1 MKVQKRLGRT
11 VAAGAEHPLA
21 RRKTEGSQAEP
32 VSAGVPDSVP
42 AAPPGA
48 PACPPRLRS
57 HLLPPPP
64 TPERYFQRGRHPGCA
79 GPSPTPAPDPGRDS
93 GSLGGMNE
101 G

>member
-1 MKVQKRLGRT
+1 MKVQKRLGQT

-21 RRKTEGSQAEP
+21 RRETEGSQAEP

-57 HLLPPPP
+57 RLLPPHPP
-64 TPERYFQRGRHPGCA
+64 QNVTFSAAGTLAVPVHHRHRHL
-79 GPSPTPAPDPGRDS
+79 TPAGTQV
-93 GSLGGMNE
+93 LWE
-101 G
+101 E